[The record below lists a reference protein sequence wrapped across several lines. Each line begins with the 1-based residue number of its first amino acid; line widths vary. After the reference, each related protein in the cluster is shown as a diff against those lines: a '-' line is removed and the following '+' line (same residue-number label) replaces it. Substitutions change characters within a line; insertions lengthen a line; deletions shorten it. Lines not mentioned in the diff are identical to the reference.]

1 MLCLNKTGRGEDFV
15 NLKAEIRAWLVGM
28 CILAATLV
36 VALIGLRIIF
46 AEPPVLTY
54 EQLKEKF
61 YAEQELVEDVREVFF
76 THPQVREAYW
86 ETYRDTDMFRG
97 RLEGLKELFD
107 AKGYEK
113 LQRLYKR
120 FEPHVIEYYF
130 DEQQAGSRFELYYH
144 CQGDEK
150 FANGCWFLWLD
161 SRRAQHPSQLRS
173 DSFER
178 VWEDLGG
185 GWFAG
190 RRYEKK

>member
-1 MLCLNKTGRGEDFV
+1 M
-15 NLKAEIRAWLVGM
+15 NLKAELRAWLVGM
-28 CILAATLV
+28 CILAAALAAV
-36 VALIGLRIIF
+36 LIGMRIIF
-46 AEPPVLTY
+46 AEPPMLTY

-61 YAEQELVEDVREVFF
+61 YAEQALVEEVQEVFF

-97 RLEGLKELFD
+97 RLEGLRELFD
-107 AKGYEK
+107 AKGYDK

-120 FEPHVIEYYF
+120 FEPHIIEYYF
-130 DEQQAGSRFELYYH
+130 DEQQTGIRFELYYH
-144 CQGDEK
+144 CRGDEE

-161 SRRAQHPSQLRS
+161 SRRKQHPSQLRT

-190 RRYEKK
+190 R